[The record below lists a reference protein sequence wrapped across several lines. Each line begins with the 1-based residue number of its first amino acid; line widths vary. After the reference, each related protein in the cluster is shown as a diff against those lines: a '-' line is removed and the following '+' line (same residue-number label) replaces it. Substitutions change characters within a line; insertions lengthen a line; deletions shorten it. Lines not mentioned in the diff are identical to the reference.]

1 MTAMEHVQTRD
12 KPANPCQT
20 IRHRMSLKP
29 SITMNHRLDHIREKE
44 LISNNMLTEQSNW
57 RLRNN
62 SSCTA
67 LETRQHIER
76 RKKKRKKRD
85 IWCYNKA

>member
-1 MTAMEHVQTRD
+1 
-12 KPANPCQT
+12 
-20 IRHRMSLKP
+20 
-29 SITMNHRLDHIREKE
+29 MNHTLDHIREKE

-76 RKKKRKKRD
+76 WKKKKVRKKETFGVTIKQKSIEYIDLTR
-85 IWCYNKA
+85 WQAL